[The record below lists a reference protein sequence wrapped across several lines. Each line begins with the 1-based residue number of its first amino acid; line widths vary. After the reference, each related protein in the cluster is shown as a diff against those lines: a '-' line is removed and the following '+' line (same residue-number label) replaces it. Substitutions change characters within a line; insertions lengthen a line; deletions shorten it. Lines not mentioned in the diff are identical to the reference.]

1 MRTWPWYTHNAFSLP
16 SAAPLSSGSFIG
28 NFSRFL
34 GEFPSNRWNNIINNG
49 LWIGEGSGKRQR
61 KIVSRL
67 KIELRYRE
75 RLYISNYWLF
85 EACDICSIIW
95 PVVALSVVRMKVNF
109 SVVIA
114 VNTII
119 WIIAKG
125 FLNSSLQIEFQIN
138 HFHTRKLNS
147 I

>member
-1 MRTWPWYTHNAFSLP
+1 MRTWPRYTHNAFSLP

-49 LWIGEGSGKRQR
+49 LWIGKGSGKRQR

-67 KIELRYRE
+67 KIGLSIKND
-75 RLYISNYWLF
+75 YIYSIVDYS
-85 EACDICSIIW
+85 CDICSIIW
-95 PVVALSVVRMKVNF
+95 PVVALSVVRVKVNF

-125 FLNSSLQIEFQIN
+125 FLNSSLQIKFQTN
-138 HFHTRKLNS
+138 HFHMKKLNS